1 MALISHKVLSDIFGL
16 ESIVQTTGIM
26 HSKNILIDCLRNIF
40 RRDREYKYVND
51 VFGFPKTPGLLG
63 FDPSVGLD
71 DDESTRIFI
80 GSTYRYDV
88 KFHPSIIVKNTG
100 SRYVPISFNQDFLG
114 VLYKKELIQD
124 GYGNK
129 TIISTPAAY
138 TQVGA
143 WDQTFEIKVTAES
156 EVDREE
162 IADIVQTTLMGSRR
176 LELQQAGLFI
186 KTLSSSGEQEEPYTN
201 DYLYSVSIN
210 LETRSEWKIHIPIN
224 DVCERIG
231 LCIHFDTLDGIST
244 VDSLTINQVI
254 NQTDEL
260 T

>member
-1 MALISHKVLSDIFGL
+1 MALISHKVLSDIFNL
-16 ESIVQTTGIM
+16 ENIVQTTGIM
-26 HSKNILIDCLRNIF
+26 HSKNILIDCLRDIF
-40 RRDREYKYVND
+40 RRDREYKYVED

-88 KFHPSIIVKNTG
+88 KFHPSLIVKNTG
-100 SRYVPISFNQDFLG
+100 LRYVPLSFNQEFLS
-114 VLYKKELIQD
+114 VLYRKELIMD

-129 TIISTPAAY
+129 TIISTPGAY
-138 TQVGA
+138 VQAGI

-162 IADIVQTTLMGSRR
+162 IADIVQTTLMGPRR

-201 DYLYSVSIN
+201 DYLYSISIS
-210 LETRSEWKIHIPIN
+210 LETRSEWKMHIPIN
-224 DVCERIG
+224 NICERIG
-231 LCIHFDTLDGIST
+231 LCIHFNTINGNSA
-244 VDSLTINQVI
+244 VDSLAINQI
-254 NQTDEL
+254 MTQTDEL

>member
-16 ESIVQTTGIM
+16 ESIVQTTGMM
-26 HSKNILIDCLRNIF
+26 HGKNILIDCLRDIF
-40 RRDREYKYVND
+40 RRDREYKYVED

-71 DDESTRIFI
+71 DNDSTRIFI

-88 KFHPSIIVKNTG
+88 KFHPSLIVKNTG
-100 SRYVPISFNQDFLG
+100 LRYNPISFNQDFLG
-114 VLYKKELIQD
+114 ILYRKELIMD

-143 WDQTFEIKVTAES
+143 WEGTFEIKVTAES

-162 IADIVQTTLMGSRR
+162 IADIVMTTLMGSRR
-176 LELQQAGLFI
+176 LELQQSGLFI
-186 KTLSSSGEQEEPYTN
+186 KTLSTSGEQEEPYTN

-224 DVCERIG
+224 DICERIG
-231 LCIHFDTLDGIST
+231 LCIHFNTINGGT
-244 VDSLTINQVI
+244 GENSLTINQI
-254 NQTDEL
+254 ITQTDEL